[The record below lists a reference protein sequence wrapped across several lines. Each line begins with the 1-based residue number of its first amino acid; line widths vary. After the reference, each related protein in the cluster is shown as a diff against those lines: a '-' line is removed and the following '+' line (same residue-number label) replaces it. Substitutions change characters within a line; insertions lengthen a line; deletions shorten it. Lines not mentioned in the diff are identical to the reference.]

1 MFESKSGVFLIAGL
15 GFFLLAF
22 LSNGVVPWIMYA
34 NMPEKTLEQIVKEQL
49 QRQEASKAGPNW
61 TVVDYFQNLKE
72 YYPESFKKHYGKE
85 EFERK
90 RVSLDKSVEAIRV
103 GHKAY
108 VAEACW
114 HCHSQFV
121 RPVSNEERRWGPVSQ
136 SWEYQNELQKPV
148 LFGTRRVGPDLT
160 REGGRRSNDWHATH
174 FYKPRWTSPQSVMP
188 EYSWFFD
195 GEPGLPNERGLGL
208 IMYMQYLGSWM
219 DGYPTMIPEKLKV
232 PNQGGEK

>member
-22 LSNGVVPWIMYA
+22 LANGVVPWIMYA
-34 NMPEKTLEQIVKEQL
+34 HVPEKTVVEMVTEQL
-49 QRQEASKAGPNW
+49 QRQQSAKDGPNG
-61 TVVDYFQNLKE
+61 TVLDYFKDLKLR
-72 YYPESFKKHYGKE
+72 YPEPFTKYYGKDA
-85 EFERK
+85 
-90 RVSLDKSVEAIRV
+90 SLDKCVEAIRT
-103 GHKAY
+103 GHKVY

-121 RPVSNEERRWGPVSQ
+121 REVSNEERRWGPVSQ

-174 FYKPRWTSPQSVMP
+174 FFQPRWTSPRSVMP
-188 EYSWFFD
+188 EYPWLFD
-195 GEPGLPNERGLGL
+195 GDAGQPNERGLGL
-208 IMYMQYLGSWM
+208 IVYMQFLGSWL
-219 DGYPTMIPEKLKV
+219 DGYPTMMPENLKMPTQSV
-232 PNQGGEK
+232 PAPGGKK